1 MIILSFLFFIT
12 QRVDVENKVIIIHK
26 NGQIKTQNSTI
37 TVHPSLHVENNLGI
51 VLLTALK
58 ILFTFQMHKA
68 IKILKLHHKYLMGGD
83 IVLLR

>member
-1 MIILSFLFFIT
+1 M
-12 QRVDVENKVIIIHK
+12 
-26 NGQIKTQNSTI
+26 
-37 TVHPSLHVENNLGI
+37 ENNLGI

-83 IVLLR
+83 IEITVPKYKEKIIIE